1 MPFVTVQPF
10 GKAPISSTPRQNPAG
25 TRIGV
30 VDDDRARFTELVLP
44 HLDDA
49 YSLARSITGRGAD
62 AEDVVQDACVRAFR
76 AIGSVR
82 DETARPWLLTIV
94 RNTAYTWL
102 RKNRPAAEFAVDD
115 LEAIE
120 SAHAPPRSPDGD
132 AQEAALIA
140 KVDAIQLAAAIA
152 ALPTHHRE
160 TITLRDIQGLSYL
173 EISEVTKVPI
183 GTVMSRLARARQ
195 KLIATMTRDAT
206 AVPSDVAEIVGGSRS
221 RDDERPL
228 QNGGRLRAI
237 RQRDHGRT

>member
-1 MPFVTVQPF
+1 MPFVTVQPT
-10 GKAPISSTPRQNPAG
+10 GKAPISSVPRQNPAG
-25 TRIGV
+25 NGIGA
-30 VDDDRARFTELVLP
+30 VDDDRVRFTELVLP
-44 HLDDA
+44 HLGDA

-82 DETARPWLLTIV
+82 DETARSWLLTIV

-120 SAHAPPRSPDGD
+120 SAHAPPRSPEGD

-140 KVDAIQLAAAIA
+140 KVDATELAAAIA
-152 ALPTHHRE
+152 ALPTHYRE
-160 TITLRDIQGLSYL
+160 TITLRDIQELSYL

-183 GTVMSRLARARQ
+183 GTVMSRLARARR
-195 KLIATMTRDAT
+195 KLIATMTRDA
-206 AVPSDVAEIVGGSRS
+206 AAAPSHAAEIAGGRQSP
-221 RDDERPL
+221 DDERPP
-228 QNGGRLRAI
+228 QSGGRLRVI
-237 RQRDHGRT
+237 RQHDHGRT